1 MALAPVTK
9 RSASDQVYEQLLA
22 EVLTGRLSPG
32 DPLPPERSLT
42 QTLDVNRQAVR
53 EALQRLA
60 QAGLIKISQGEST
73 RVLDYR
79 HSASLDLLARLLFD
93 PNGEADVAV
102 ARSIL
107 EMRLSIGADVARLAA
122 NRALE
127 THHVGLARVVQEM
140 AGTQDLKV
148 LAELDLGF
156 WDILVDAADNV
167 AYRLAFNSLRATYE
181 PLAETLSPIL
191 ADELSDNA
199 EHITIVRAI
208 KKGNASVAE
217 SAARRLLSKGAAAMQ
232 ELFASVDRKAR

>member
-9 RSASDQVYEQLLA
+9 RSASDQIYEQLLA
-22 EVLTGRLSPG
+22 EVLTGRLGPG

-73 RVLDYR
+73 RVLDYK
-79 HSASLDLLARLLFD
+79 HSASLDLLPRLLFD
-93 PNGEADVAV
+93 TNGEADVAV

-122 NRALE
+122 SRAVDQHHLE
-127 THHVGLARVVQEM
+127 LERVVRAMSE
-140 AGTQDLKV
+140 TQDLTV
-148 LAELDLGF
+148 LAELDLEF

-167 AYRLAFNSLRATYE
+167 AYRLAFNSLRSTYE
-181 PLAETLSPIL
+181 PLAETLSPLL
-191 ADELSDNA
+191 ADELSDTGEHLAIVKAVKKANQSGA
-199 EHITIVRAI
+199 EA
-208 KKGNASVAE
+208 
-217 SAARRLLSKGAAAMQ
+217 AARRLLSKGAAAMH
-232 ELFASVDRKAR
+232 EVFASADSKTR